1 MLIIKV
7 SATASTNS
15 FAREWC
21 QSKKN
26 LSPTCIQAFDQIS
39 GRGQRG
45 ASWLSNAGEN
55 LTFSVVYPNPEVS
68 VQSQFVLS
76 AGVGLALLDAL
87 NELKINNLTLK
98 WPNDIMAA
106 NFKIGG
112 ILIENILKTGKIVT
126 TIIGVGLNV
135 NQLIFPGL
143 PKAASLKSLSQCDFD
158 TETVLERIL
167 EHLEKFMNSLNKT
180 SGADIL
186 SRYEKELFRKNKA
199 STFELPDG
207 NFLTGV
213 IKGIT
218 PTGLLKVQVEDDII
232 RTFDLKELK
241 LLF

>member
-1 MLIIKV
+1 MIIIKV

-21 QSKKN
+21 QSNKN
-26 LSPTCIQAFDQIS
+26 LTPTCIQAFDQIS

-55 LTFSVVYPNPEVS
+55 LTISVIYPNPEVS
-68 VQSQFVLS
+68 VQSQFLLS

-112 ILIENILKTGKIVT
+112 ILIENILNSGKIGT
-126 TIIGVGLNV
+126 SIIGVGLNV
-135 NQLIFPGL
+135 NQLVFPGL
-143 PKAASLKSLSQCDFD
+143 PKAASLRSLSKTDFD
-158 TETVLERIL
+158 TETVLELIL
-167 EHLEKFMNSLNKT
+167 THLEKFLDRLNKT
-180 SGADIL
+180 PAAEII
-186 SRYEKELFRKNKA
+186 SRYEKALFRKNKA

-207 NFLTGV
+207 NLLTG
-213 IKGIT
+213 IIAGIT
-218 PTGLLKVQVEDDII
+218 PAGLLKVQVEDDILK
-232 RTFDLKELK
+232 TFDLKELK

>member
-1 MLIIKV
+1 MIIIKV
-7 SATASTNS
+7 SATASANS

-21 QSKKN
+21 QSNKN
-26 LSPTCIQAFDQIS
+26 LTPTCIHALDQIS

-55 LTFSVVYPNPEVS
+55 LTFSVIYPNPEVS

-87 NELKINNLTLK
+87 NELKINNLMLK
-98 WPNDIMAA
+98 WPNDIMAE

-112 ILIENILKTGKIVT
+112 ILIENILNSGKIET

-135 NQLIFPGL
+135 NQLVFSGL
-143 PKAASLKSLSQCDFD
+143 PKAASLKSLTQRDFD

-167 EHLEKFMNSLNKT
+167 EHLEKFLKSLSKT
-180 SGADIL
+180 PEAEIL

-199 STFELPDG
+199 STFQLPDG
-207 NFLTGV
+207 NLLTGI
-213 IKGIT
+213 IKGVT
-218 PTGLLKVQVEDDII
+218 PAGLLKVQMEDDSIKI
-232 RTFDLKELK
+232 FELKQLK

>member
-1 MLIIKV
+1 MFIIKV

-15 FAREWC
+15 LAREWF
-21 QSKKN
+21 QSNKN

-68 VQSQFVLS
+68 VQTQFVLS
-76 AGVGLALLDAL
+76 AGVGLALLEAL
-87 NELKINNLTLK
+87 NKLEIKNLKLK

-112 ILIENILKTGKIVT
+112 ILIENILNSGKIGT

-135 NQLIFPGL
+135 NQMTFPGL
-143 PKAASLKSLSQCDFD
+143 PKAASMKSLSQRDFA
-158 TETVLERIL
+158 TETVLGLIL
-167 EHLEKFMNSLNKT
+167 DHLEKFMNSLKT
-180 SGADIL
+180 TSVAEIL
-186 SRYEKELFRKNKA
+186 LRYEKQLFRKNKA
-199 STFELPDG
+199 STFELPNG
-207 NFLTGV
+207 NLLTGI

-218 PTGLLKVQVEDDII
+218 PTGLLKVLVEDDIVE
-232 RTFDLKELK
+232 TFDLKELK